1 MLQSYQEYHKEIDQL
16 KQELQAARDKD
27 GVFLPHETYNEQ
39 IKENARKEEEIKGL
53 TKELKAKEQELEH
66 FMVSNKYLA
75 QAIVTK
81 WFSIWWL
88 YFFFKKRYLLAT
100 SKFKRCSLGF
110 LHPIYNPLHLGSWH
124 VRRRAFSHK
133 STRD

>member
-88 YFFFKKRYLLAT
+88 YFFF
-100 SKFKRCSLGF
+100 SKNG
-110 LHPIYNPLHLGSWH
+110 I
-124 VRRRAFSHK
+124 FSQHQSSK
-133 STRD
+133 DAL